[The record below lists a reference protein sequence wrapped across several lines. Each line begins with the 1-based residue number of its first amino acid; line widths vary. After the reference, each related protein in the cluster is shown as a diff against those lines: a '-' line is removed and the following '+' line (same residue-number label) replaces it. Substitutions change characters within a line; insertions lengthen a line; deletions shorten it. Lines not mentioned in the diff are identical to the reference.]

1 MACSDRRWL
10 LSEVDRWRFGYT
22 EASNDRDR
30 ERDKWIAAEREVER
44 MRAALEKIAR
54 YEYRGGKS
62 APTSYPDIN
71 YPAAADIALLV
82 LDRGEEE

>member
-1 MACSDRRWL
+1 MDNKLEEIRKRDAKVTLEEPIGARLLACSDRRWL
-10 LSEVDRWRFGYT
+10 LGEVGRL
-22 EASNDRDR
+22 
-30 ERDKWIAAEREVER
+30 
-44 MRAALEKIAR
+44 RAALEKIAR

>member
-1 MACSDRRWL
+1 MTSRIVCKKCGAESFADGASLACWTC
-10 LSEVDRWRFGYT
+10 YT
-22 EASNDRDR
+22 ASQ
-30 ERDKWIAAEREVER
+30 AEVER